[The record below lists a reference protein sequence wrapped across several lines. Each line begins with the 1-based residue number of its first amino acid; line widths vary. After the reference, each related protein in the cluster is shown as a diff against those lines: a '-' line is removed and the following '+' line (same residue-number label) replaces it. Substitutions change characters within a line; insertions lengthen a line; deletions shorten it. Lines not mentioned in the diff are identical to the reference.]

1 MSTVMHR
8 FAPQTSAR
16 PSMTNV
22 FLAIASTLLCLNLRE
37 SLAEQATADQNA
49 DASYSWG
56 M

>member
-1 MSTVMHR
+1 MSTAINR
-8 FAPQTSAR
+8 LAPQTSAR

-22 FLAIASTLLCLNLRE
+22 LLAIASTLLCLNLRE

-49 DASYSWG
+49 DASYTWG